1 MNAYLTDEQV
11 GTTRTAAVVV
21 PTRQR
26 DEQTVVRVIVLHE
39 ATASDGKVTYTSSDT
54 PMVVDQF
61 VDSLDNATW
70 EDAAWY

>member
-1 MNAYLTDEQV
+1 MNAYLVNEQV
-11 GTTRTAAVVV
+11 DTTRDVAVVV

-39 ATASDGKVTYTSSDT
+39 STDGDGKVTYTSSET
-54 PMVVDQF
+54 PVAVDRF
-61 VDSLDNATW
+61 RDALEDATW